1 MDLESD
7 RVSFGHLCA
16 SPILKNISVKAV
28 VNFLTILTNVQGEND
43 EKTICI
49 LLFHEKFPR

>member
-7 RVSFGHLCA
+7 RVSFGHWWA
-16 SPILKNISVKAV
+16 SPILKNIFVNAV